1 MSSAKN
7 PNKISAFTTILI
19 MLVLMTI
26 GAGMVPLLNLQ
37 YTPVE
42 KTKSISIS
50 YNWQDAS
57 AKVIEQEV
65 TAKIEGMVAGLQG
78 IKELSSISYKG
89 RGTIDIIF
97 KKNVDMSAAR
107 FELSSLIRQVYP
119 RLPEGV
125 SYPYLSLSASG
136 EAAQPLLSYVFNANL
151 SPLEIQH
158 YVDRHIINK
167 VSKIEGINSV
177 PLTGANPFYYEVL
190 YDPEKARIFG
200 VTISDI
206 MTAIQLRYG
215 EESVVGSAEEAVED
229 GGPRRQILIKLEQGG
244 GQTDFESIPIKVVK
258 GRQIHLQELATV
270 QYKEQKPNS
279 YFRIN
284 GLNTIN
290 MTVYPERGVNTLR
303 VAGQV
308 KSLMKELEKEYPPDF
323 AAMLRYDRSKDIVKE
338 LNKIYYRTI
347 LSVLILL
354 LCVFVVSRSWRYLG
368 IIVIT
373 MVANVLIAF
382 IFFYFLDV
390 DIHIYSMAG
399 LTVSLGMIIDASIM
413 MIDHYGYY
421 RDRKVFISIFSALV
435 TTIGALVVVFF
446 LPEQI
451 RLMLADFSMVMIIC
465 LSVSLAIAY
474 LFIPVLVDRY
484 PIRRAEATLSP
495 KQKAATY
502 RRRRLQV
509 KLSALHIKAVVK
521 MRRWRWAFLVLAI
534 LGFGLPIHWL
544 PASLKNDKGEVR
556 KEGWANVYNKTIGG
570 TWYQSK
576 GKQVLEPA
584 LGGSLRMFVKNK
596 GGFGHRE
603 PARPQLSIRAYMPEG
618 STAQQMN
625 AVMQRMEN
633 YLSRYDQIEMFQMN
647 AQARNGSIVVMFK
660 PEAENTGIPLMIKS
674 DVIQMATVYGAATWS
689 ISGIDDQPWSN
700 NIYASEGYS
709 YNILFEGYNYDR
721 LYDFASASAERI
733 RENRRVDKSMV
744 FGGATNYYGNSGTLN
759 TEFFI
764 DYDLERIA
772 HGGLSLW
779 AYYNYLQQQLL
790 ERRVTRLYDQGKMT
804 DVRLVSSQKEPFDIW
819 HVENNMVEI
828 DGRAMKLSEIGSVEK
843 GILGSNIHKKNQQ
856 YVMRMAFNFIGTNTL
871 AERVQKREVDTL
883 ATLLPVG
890 FKAEKSSGYGWWDAG
905 NKMQYAL
912 LFLIIIIIY
921 IISSILF
928 ESLRQPLIIIMLIPL
943 SFIGVFLIFP
953 LMGFHFDQGGFASMV
968 LLCGIVVNAGIYFIN
983 EYNLLQGRWKAK
995 LAPANLSPEQW
1006 KRQQIR
1012 IYIKAF
1018 NHKVVPISLTVFST
1032 IFGLIPF
1039 LLEGPS
1045 EVFWFS
1051 FAIGAMG
1058 GTFFSFLALLVF
1070 LPTFLPL
1077 GKMRE
1082 NTE

>member
-1 MSSAKN
+1 MSSTPSPRKV
-7 PNKISAFTTILI
+7 SAFTTILV

-26 GAGMVPLLNLQ
+26 GAGITPLLNLQ
-37 YTPVE
+37 YTPGE
-42 KTKSISIS
+42 KTKSIGIS
-50 YNWQDAS
+50 FTWQDAS
-57 AKVIEQEV
+57 AKVVEQEV

-78 IKELSSISYKG
+78 IKELSSVSSKGGGQIS
-89 RGTIDIIF
+89 IVF

-119 RLPEGV
+119 RLPDGV

-136 EAAQPLLSYVFNANL
+136 EAAQPILSYVFNANL

-190 YDPEKARIFG
+190 YDPEKTRIYG
-200 VTISDI
+200 LTAADI
-206 MTAIQLRYG
+206 TRAIQIRFG
-215 EESVVGSAEEAVED
+215 EDAVLGSAEESMED
-229 GGPRRQILIKLEQGG
+229 EGPRRQILVKM
-244 GQTDFESIPIKVVK
+244 GQAGDQKDFESIPIKVVQ
-258 GRQIHLQELATV
+258 GRQIVLHELASV
-270 QYKEQKPNS
+270 HYKEQKPNS

-290 MTVYPERGVNTLR
+290 MTVYPEKGVNTLR

-308 KSLMKELEKEYPPDF
+308 KSLMKSLEKEFPPNF
-323 AAMLRYDRSKDIVKE
+323 AAMLGFDRSRDIVKE

-347 LSVLILL
+347 LSMLILL

-368 IIVIT
+368 IIIIT
-373 MVANVLIAF
+373 MIANVLIAF

-435 TTIGALVVVFF
+435 TTIGALVVVFL

-451 RLMLADFSMVMIIC
+451 RMTLADFSMVMIIC

-474 LFIPVLVDRY
+474 LCIPVLVDRY
-484 PIRRAEATLSP
+484 PIRRKDEMLTA
-495 KQKAATY
+495 KQRAA
-502 RRRRLQV
+502 RFRHRRLQV
-509 KLSALHIKAVVK
+509 RLTALHIKAVVK
-521 MRRWRWAFLVLAI
+521 MRRWRWAFLVVGI

-544 PASLKNDKGEVR
+544 PASLKDDKGQVR
-556 KEGWANVYNKTIGG
+556 KEGLANVYNKTIGG

-576 GKQVLEPA
+576 GKQILEPA

-596 GGFGHRE
+596 GGFGYRE
-603 PARPQLSIRAYMPEG
+603 PARPQINIRAYMPEG

-625 AVMQRMEN
+625 AVMQSMEN
-633 YLSRYDQIEMFQMN
+633 YLSRYPEIEMYTMN
-647 AQARNGSIVVMFK
+647 ARAREGSIYVTFK
-660 PEAENTGIPLMIKS
+660 PEVEHTGLPLMIRG
-674 DVIQMATVYGAATWS
+674 DIIHMATIYGAATWYVG
-689 ISGIDDQPWSN
+689 GIIPESFSN
-700 NIYASEGYS
+700 NIYASEGYN
-709 YNILFEGYNYDR
+709 YNILFEGYNYDW
-721 LYDFASASAERI
+721 LYAYASASAERI
-733 RENRRVDKSMV
+733 RENRRVSKSMV
-744 FGGATNYYGNSGTLN
+744 FGGTRNSYGGQSSLN

-764 DYDLERIA
+764 DYNLERIA
-772 HGGLSLW
+772 HGELSLG
-779 AYYNYLQQQLL
+779 AYYSYLQQQLL
-790 ERRVTRLYDQGKMT
+790 ENRIARLYDKGNMT
-804 DVRLVSSQKEPFDIW
+804 EIRLVSSQKEPFDIW
-819 HVENNMVEI
+819 HVENSMIEI
-828 DGRAMKLSEIGSVEK
+828 GGRSMKLSDIGSVEK
-843 GILGSNIHKKNQQ
+843 GILGSNIHKRNQQ
-856 YVMRMAFNFIGTNTL
+856 YVMRMAFDFIGTNTL

-890 FKAEKSSGYGWWDAG
+890 FKAEATSGWGYWDAG
-905 NKMQYAL
+905 DKTQYAL
-912 LFLIIIIIY
+912 LLLIIVIIY
-921 IISSILF
+921 LISSILF

-943 SFIGVFLIFP
+943 SFVGVFLIFP
-953 LMGFHFDQGGFASMV
+953 LLNFHFDQGGFASMV

-983 EYNLLQGRWKAK
+983 EFNLLQGKWKSV
-995 LAPANLSPEQW
+995 APQGLTPQQW

-1012 IYIKAF
+1012 IYVKAF

-1039 LLEGPS
+1039 LLEGS
-1045 EVFWFS
+1045 KEVFWFS

-1058 GTFFSFLALLVF
+1058 GTFFSFMALLVY

-1077 GKMRE
+1077 GK
-1082 NTE
+1082 NA